1 MTSVDRR
8 RELNR
13 LAAQKLRNRQKEKA
27 VTVKQVWT
35 KYICWVVVS
44 AIANINWLDKLQSL
58 IELYTGEHQPCMLS
72 SILVLMVKGQGG
84 VYLLLFNP

>member
-27 VTVKQVWT
+27 VVVKQVW
-35 KYICWVVVS
+35 
-44 AIANINWLDKLQSL
+44 DKCH
-58 IELYTGEHQPCMLS
+58 Y
-72 SILVLMVKGQGG
+72 
-84 VYLLLFNP
+84 F